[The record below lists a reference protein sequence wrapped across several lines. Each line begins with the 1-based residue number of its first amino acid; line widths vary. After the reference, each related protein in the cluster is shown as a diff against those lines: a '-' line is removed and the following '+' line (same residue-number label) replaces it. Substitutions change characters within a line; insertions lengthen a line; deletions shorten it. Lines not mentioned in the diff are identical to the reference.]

1 MPSATANATAL
12 PPAPSS
18 ISERFQL
25 PKGPK
30 WYDAADAK
38 NADKLVAVS
47 RDFLSDTLT
56 IPTDAMFDA
65 MKQASRGDDVFVED
79 ETTNA
84 FEESIA
90 LLVQKEAA
98 IFLSS
103 GTLSNQLA
111 IRAHLGGPPHSI
123 LIDARSHINR
133 YEAGAAATLSGV
145 SATTLHP
152 TNGRHLT
159 WKDDVEPNLL
169 VSDDVH
175 LAPTKLVCLENTTG
189 GVIFPQE
196 EVIRITEGVREAGS
210 GEVKLHLDGAR
221 LWNVS
226 AETGLSM
233 AELAAPFDS
242 VSLCLSKG
250 LGAPMGTV
258 LVGPKAF
265 IKKVRHLR
273 KMYGGGLRQIGPMV
287 AAART
292 AIEHNFPKLKAT
304 HALRHWLSDRL
315 AEEGIRIISSDTNM
329 IFFDPTPIGV
339 SPKEVALA
347 CTMAEYL
354 PEGAKPL
361 RVAGDRLVIHH
372 QTDPQAVCDL
382 VEVVRRVKKD
392 RAPLEKHFS
401 AAQPG
406 VVAPYSK

>member
-30 WYDAADAK
+30 WFDAADAK

-152 TNGRHLT
+152 TNGQHLT

-250 LGAPMGTV
+250 LGAPMGTI

-304 HALRHWLSDRL
+304 HALRQWLSDRL

-339 SPKEVALA
+339 SPKEVAVA

-354 PEGAKPL
+354 TEGAKPL

-392 RAPLEKHFS
+392 RALLEKHFS